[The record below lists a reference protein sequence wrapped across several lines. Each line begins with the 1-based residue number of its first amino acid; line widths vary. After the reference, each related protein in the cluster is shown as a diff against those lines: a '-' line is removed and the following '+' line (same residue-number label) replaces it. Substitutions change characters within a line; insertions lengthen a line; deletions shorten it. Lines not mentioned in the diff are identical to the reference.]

1 MIRITQC
8 SWNNRGHLVIDRPR
22 MLALW
27 TFIKDGLT
35 FINRS
40 QLDCIITHFWMSAL
54 YTGLFNCCSHRF
66 RRFLES
72 CLLFIALGPQ
82 RNCPIRRISGRRW
95 QRWHF
100 REIGSIGTYVAF
112 NGSIGID
119 LKGRS
124 ARRTEW
130 PRHGFVVWC
139 LKWKFSRKN
148 RDWWFWPRSDDGRS
162 KHDVLWR
169 VCLGF
174 SLPDRKSVGS
184 TGSIGLCSGRLFCS
198 RGMEGQTDVV
208 QRIYHMDTNATQ
220 SLSWLTN
227 IFEWI
232 TFNGRKIW

>member
-1 MIRITQC
+1 
-8 SWNNRGHLVIDRPR
+8 

-139 LKWKFSRKN
+139 LKWKVSRKIET
-148 RDWWFWPRSDDGRS
+148 DDLDQGRMMEDQNIMFFGGYVS
-162 KHDVLWR
+162 AFRCRIENLLVRQCQL
-169 VCLGF
+169 VCVPAVCFVQEGWIARQTSSSASTTWTPMRH
-174 SLPDRKSVGS
+174 SLFLD
-184 TGSIGLCSGRLFCS
+184 
-198 RGMEGQTDVV
+198 
-208 QRIYHMDTNATQ
+208 
-220 SLSWLTN
+220 
-227 IFEWI
+227 
-232 TFNGRKIW
+232 